1 MAANSEHPDE
11 LWPALIELVL
21 ATRNWWI
28 RTCAELDLTP
38 AQGNALRSLDPG
50 RPVAMSTL
58 ADAMLCDASNVT
70 GIVDKM
76 ESRGLIARQGAD
88 HDRRVKQLVVTD
100 AGRAV
105 RDKLVARLLEP
116 PAAFSS
122 IPRDLKSRLVG
133 VIRGVLA
140 DRGFTGDSVKDGLQ
154 NHREQE
160 A

>member
-1 MAANSEHPDE
+1 MAANSGRSDE

-28 RTCAELDLTP
+28 RICAELDLTP
-38 AQGNALRSLDPG
+38 AQGQALRSLDPG
-50 RPVAMSTL
+50 RPVPMSTL
-58 ADAMLCDASNVT
+58 AEAMLCDASNVT

-105 RDKLVARLLEP
+105 RDKLMAK
-116 PAAFSS
+116 AFETPKALSS
-122 IPRDLKSRLVG
+122 IPGEVKTRMVTA
-133 VIRGVLA
+133 IRAVLA
-140 DRGFTGDSVKDGLQ
+140 DERFSGGSLP
-154 NHREQE
+154 ESS
-160 A
+160 